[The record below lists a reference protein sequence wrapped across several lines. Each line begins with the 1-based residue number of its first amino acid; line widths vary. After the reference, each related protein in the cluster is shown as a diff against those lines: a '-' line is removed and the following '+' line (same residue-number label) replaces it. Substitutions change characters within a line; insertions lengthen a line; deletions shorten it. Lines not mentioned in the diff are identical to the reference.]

1 MDAQTLVPAP
11 ERGDGEDVISLPIE
25 GMTCA
30 SCVGRVE
37 RAIRKVPGVSD
48 VSVNLATERAEVT
61 FEDTSA
67 DASAVAD
74 AVFKAGYMPGS
85 KTTELAVT
93 GMTCA
98 SCVGRVEKA
107 LRAVPGVLKADV
119 NLATETARI
128 EAVATTPEADLLRA
142 VEKAGYSAQPV
153 TRTSG

>member
-1 MDAQTLVPAP
+1 MIRRPPRSTRTDTLFPYTTLFRSTTVT
-11 ERGDGEDVISLPIE
+11 LPIE

-37 RAIRKVPGVSD
+37 RAIRQVPGVVD

-61 FEDTSA
+61 FQEASA
-67 DASAVAD
+67 DIGGVAD

-85 KTTELAVT
+85 KTTELSVA

-107 LRAVPGVLKADV
+107 LRAVPG
-119 NLATETARI
+119 EI
-128 EAVATTPEADLLRA
+128 GRA
-142 VEKAGYSAQPV
+142 HV
-153 TRTSG
+153 